1 MTAEVETAPATLA
14 DPAPSR
20 RRRAPYRLVR
30 SSWTVPVLVFLGF
43 FFVIPLGTN
52 VWRSVSTG
60 EALTAGPFAFYAKL
74 LGDAYYAGVLAETL
88 KVAVIATVASLILG
102 YPVAYFM
109 VRYAGRWNTAIVF
122 LLIAP
127 LLTSI
132 IMRTFGWR
140 VLLARKGLVTVA
152 LHDWGLIARPTNL
165 ADDPLA
171 VYVALVHVLVPFMVL
186 SIVAVLQ
193 QVDRRLEE
201 SSRVLGAGPLTTFL
215 RITLPLSLD
224 GVATGCILVFV
235 VTNGSFLTMLL
246 LGGGKVTTLSVL
258 IYQQFNLAQ
267 DTGFAAAMGNL
278 LLFVALICL
287 ALQARFLRRRGVAA

>member
-1 MTAEVETAPATLA
+1 MSAEAGPVTAALA
-14 DPAPSR
+14 DPAPAR
-20 RRRAPYRLVR
+20 RRGTPYRLA
-30 SSWTVPVLVFLGF
+30 SSTWTVPVLVFLGF
-43 FFVIPLGTN
+43 FFVIPLGAN
-52 VWRSVSTG
+52 LWRSVATG
-60 EALTAGPFAFYAKL
+60 DALVHGPFAFYAKL
-74 LGDAYYAGVLAETL
+74 LGDAYYAGILAETL
-88 KVAVIATVASLILG
+88 KVGVIATLASLVVG

-109 VRYAGRWNTAIVF
+109 VRYAGRWNGLIVF

-140 VLLARKGLVTVA
+140 VLLARKGPVTLL

-165 ADDPLA
+165 ADDPIA

-193 QVDRRLEE
+193 QVDVRLEE
-201 SSRVLGAGPLTTFL
+201 SSRVLGAGPLATFF

-246 LGGGKVTTLSVL
+246 LGGGKVTTLSLL
-258 IYQQFNLAQ
+258 IYQQFNVAQ

-278 LLFVALICL
+278 LLFMALICL
-287 ALQARFLRRRGVAA
+287 ALQARFLRREGVKA

>member
-1 MTAEVETAPATLA
+1 MSVDVEQAPAALA
-14 DPAPSR
+14 ALPAR
-20 RRRAPYRLVR
+20 RPGGPYRLAR
-30 SSWTVPVLVFLGF
+30 STWTVPVLVFLGF
-43 FFVIPLGTN
+43 FFVIPLGAN
-52 VWRSVSTG
+52 IWRSLATG
-60 EALTAGPFAFYAKL
+60 DALTQGAFVFYGKL
-74 LGDAYYAGVLAETL
+74 LGDAYYAGILYETF
-88 KVAVIATVASLILG
+88 KVGVIATALSLVLG

-109 VRYAGRWNTAIVF
+109 VRHAGRWNGVIVF

-140 VLLARKGLVTVA
+140 VLLARRGPVTML

-165 ADDPLA
+165 ADDPVA

-186 SIVAVLQ
+186 SISAVLQ
-193 QVDRRLEE
+193 QVDVRLEE
-201 SSRVLGAGPLTTFL
+201 SSRVLGAGPLATFF

-246 LGGGKVTTLSVL
+246 LGGGKVTTLSLL
-258 IYQQFNLAQ
+258 IYQQFNVAQ

-278 LLFVALICL
+278 LLFVALACL
-287 ALQARFLRRRGVAA
+287 ALQARFLRRQGIRP